1 MSEGEPKETMRGG
14 GVVPFPVAAPNSS
27 VTFDRVELRTILNLY
42 GRRVAEGEWRDYAID
57 FTRDR
62 AVFSVYRRAAE
73 LPLYRI
79 VKEPKLARRQGA
91 YAVETTA
98 GLVLKRGAELA
109 RVLRVLDKPFKVV
122 TN

>member
-98 GLVLKRGAELA
+98 GLVLKRGAELS